1 MTQRRN
7 RSDQYKERI
16 ASFLEEW
23 EERGFNDWQQFRNW
37 SVQQVLWDYGLSIPE
52 IEDITSVDGANDKG
66 IDAWYYDE
74 TEEPP
79 RLILIQAKD
88 SGIAQEDFAKLREG
102 LSDLVNPEKVVTAN
116 QSLREKAASFRS
128 DMPQHLKVDVYLT
141 SSRIAQ
147 QGLRPDEDGS
157 SFDSFETSLSSS
169 TAEFTYYV
177 RDIKYLVD
185 NLRVIHN
192 NPIEYKFS
200 AGVESYFEFTG
211 SQFKTMCAALS
222 ASDLVRLFHK
232 ERQNLFRKNPR
243 YYLGKS
249 TSNKEIKKFLSD
261 RDQKSADFFLY
272 NKGLTCVAHSVRAT
286 DSGIHVEDF
295 QIVNGCQTVA
305 SLWSAWV
312 DGIDV
317 GNVCVLSKIIE
328 NPLAGS
334 TVDKISEDIAERSNT
349 QTPLKAEDWK
359 SNDRRQQELQKK
371 FNLLPSPWFYEIK
384 RGVWG
389 MMNTQDKSEYRIT
402 GKKYRKVGMRE
413 LGQVCYAFTGHSAEA
428 MDKAREIFTSDK
440 TYNEVF
446 AEDLTPNQLLLPYIV
461 YLEADIQAKREQR
474 EYLRF
479 PVVSAVGSLL
489 SSLAGTPRSYLP
501 ASYSDELL
509 QNDGW
514 IPILVENALRSLG
527 RKIDGESQSTGRGAR
542 AIVRTN
548 AWMAEAT
555 AQALDS
561 INDRLKME
569 RDIEKELGSAGER
582 ALSTMLPFWRT

>member
-7 RSDQYKERI
+7 QSDRYKERI

-52 IEDITSVDGANDKG
+52 IEDITSVDGANDRG

-79 RLILIQAKD
+79 KLILIQAKD
-88 SGIAQEDFAKLREG
+88 SGLAKEDFAKLREG
-102 LSDLVNPEKVVTAN
+102 LTDLVNPERAFNAN
-116 QSLREKAASFRS
+116 QPLREKAAALRS
-128 DMPQHLKVDVYLT
+128 DMPQYLKVDVYLT

-147 QGLRPDEDGS
+147 QGLRPDEDGNS
-157 SFDSFETSLSSS
+157 YDAFEGSLAGS

-192 NPIEYKFS
+192 NPIEYSFKAES
-200 AGVESYFEFTG
+200 NSYFEFMSG
-211 SQFKTMCAALS
+211 NFKTLCAAIS
-222 ASDLVRLFHK
+222 AVDLVRLFHK

-249 TSNKEIKKFLSD
+249 TSNKAIKHFLSD
-261 RDQKSADFFLY
+261 PEQQSADFYLY
-272 NKGLTCVAHSVRAT
+272 NNGLTCVAQSVREL
-286 DSGIHVEDF
+286 DGEIHVNDF

-305 SLWSAWV
+305 SLWSCWV
-312 DGIDV
+312 DGIDISKV
-317 GNVCVLSKIIE
+317 HVLSKIVE
-328 NPLAGS
+328 NPRAGS
-334 TVDKISEDIAERSNT
+334 EMDKMSEDIAERSNT

-371 FNLLPSPWFYEIK
+371 FGRLPSPWFYEIK

-389 MMNTQDKSEYRIT
+389 MMTTQDKSEYRIS

-428 MDKAREIFTSDK
+428 MDKAREIFTSDRI
-440 TYNEVF
+440 YNEVF
-446 AEDLTPNQLLLPYIV
+446 AEGLTPSQHLLPYLV
-461 YLEADIQAKREQR
+461 YLEADIQAKRQQA

-479 PVVSAVGSLL
+479 PIVSAVGSLL
-489 SSLAGTPRSYLP
+489 CSLASVPHGYLSP
-501 ASYSDELL
+501 GYSDELL
-509 QNDGW
+509 QNDKW
-514 IPILVENALRSLG
+514 VPILVEHTLRSLA
-527 RKIDGESQSTGRGAR
+527 RKIDSESQASGRGAR

-548 AWMAEAT
+548 AWMDDPI

-561 INDRLKME
+561 INDRLKLE
-569 RDIEKELGSAGER
+569 RELGSTGDN
-582 ALSTMLPFWRT
+582 ALSTILPFWRT

>member
-1 MTQRRN
+1 VTQRRN
-7 RSDQYKERI
+7 QSDRYKERI

-23 EERGFNDWQQFRNW
+23 EERGCSDWQQFRNW

-52 IEDITSVDGANDKG
+52 IEDITSVDGSNDKG

-74 TEEPP
+74 TDEPP
-79 RLILIQAKD
+79 RLVLIQAKD
-88 SGIAQEDFAKLREG
+88 SGVTQEDFAKLKDG
-102 LSDLVNPEKVVTAN
+102 LSDLVNPEKAVTAN
-116 QSLREKAASFRS
+116 QPLREKAAAFRS
-128 DMPQHLKVDVYLT
+128 DMPQHLRVDVYLT

-157 SFDSFETSLSSS
+157 PFDSFEMTLGSS
-169 TAEFTYYV
+169 TAEFTYFV

-185 NLRVIHN
+185 NLRVVHN
-192 NPIEYKFS
+192 NPIEYSFA
-200 AGVESYFEFTG
+200 AGPNSFFEFAG
-211 SQFKTMCAALS
+211 SKFKTVCAALS

-261 RDQKSADFFLY
+261 RDQQSADFFLY
-272 NKGLTCVAHSVRAT
+272 NNGLTCVAHSVRAT
-286 DSGIHVEDF
+286 NEGIYVNDF

-312 DGIDV
+312 DSVEVNDV
-317 GNVCVLSKIIE
+317 YVLAKIIE

-334 TVDKISEDIAERSNT
+334 SVDKISEDIAERSNT

-359 SNDRRQQELQKK
+359 SNDKRQQELQKK
-371 FNLLPSPWFYEIK
+371 FNLLPQPWFYEIK

-389 MMNTQDKSEYRIT
+389 MMSTQDKTDYRI
-402 GKKYRKVGMRE
+402 GPKRYRKVGMRE
-413 LGQVCYAFTGHSAEA
+413 LGQVCYAFIGHSAEA
-428 MDKAREIFTSDK
+428 MDKAREIFTSDRV
-440 TYNEVF
+440 YNEVF
-446 AEDLTPNQLLLPYIV
+446 SENVTPHQLLVPYIV
-461 YLEADIQAKREQR
+461 YLEADLQAKRQQR

-489 SSLAGTPRSYLP
+489 SSLAGVPHGYLS
-501 ASYSDELL
+501 ASNSEQLL

-514 IPILVENALRSLG
+514 VSILVEHSLRSLG
-527 RKIDGESQSTGRGAR
+527 RKIDAESQATGRGAR
-542 AIVRTN
+542 AVVRTN
-548 AWMAEAT
+548 AWMGEPI

-561 INDRLKME
+561 INDRLKLE
-569 RDIEKELGSAGER
+569 RDLGSTGDK